1 MTLLTNDG
9 LLPLDADADV
19 LVAGPNADD
28 PIHQL
33 GGWSVPD
40 PEETDVV
47 TVRDGV
53 EAVADG
59 DVVYE
64 QGATM
69 NEELD
74 VDAAV
79 EAAADVDVA
88 VVAVGEPWYLH
99 EFGPSVDTG
108 TGPAEFPNR
117 HSLSL
122 PDAQRD
128 LVEAIHETGTPVVG
142 VLVTGRPLVVDWMAD
157 NVPAL
162 LMAYYPGTMGG
173 RAVAET
179 LFGENDP
186 SGRLPVSIPRSEG
199 HLPTRFNHFPHPTP
213 IGRDEHPSSYDPLFA
228 FGHGLSYAEFE
239 YGDVS
244 LSESTIG
251 PHEETTVRVP
261 VENVSDRAGSDV
273 VQVYVTDRASA
284 TVTPVR
290 ELRGFDRVSLDAGES
305 ATVEISLDAATF
317 GRVDTDGVRQTEAGD
332 YAVQVG
338 EQTVE
343 MRVET
348 TYD

>member
-1 MTLLTNDG
+1 
-9 LLPLDADADV
+9 
-19 LVAGPNADD
+19 
-28 PIHQL
+28 
-33 GGWSVPD
+33 
-40 PEETDVV
+40 
-47 TVRDGV
+47 
-53 EAVADG
+53 
-59 DVVYE
+59 
-64 QGATM
+64 
-69 NEELD
+69 
-74 VDAAV
+74 
-79 EAAADVDVA
+79 
-88 VVAVGEPWYLH
+88 
-99 EFGPSVDTG
+99 
-108 TGPAEFPNR
+108 
-117 HSLSL
+117 
-122 PDAQRD
+122 
-128 LVEAIHETGTPVVG
+128 
-142 VLVTGRPLVVDWMAD
+142 MAD

-179 LFGENDP
+179 LFGENEP

-213 IGRDEHPSSYDPLFA
+213 IGQDEHPSSYDPLFA

-251 PHEETTVRVP
+251 PHEATTVRVP
-261 VENVSDRAGSDV
+261 VENVSDRAGTDV

-305 ATVEISLDAATF
+305 ATVEVELDAASF
-317 GRVDTDGVRQTEAGD
+317 GRVDADGVRQTEAGD
-332 YAVQVG
+332 YAVRVG